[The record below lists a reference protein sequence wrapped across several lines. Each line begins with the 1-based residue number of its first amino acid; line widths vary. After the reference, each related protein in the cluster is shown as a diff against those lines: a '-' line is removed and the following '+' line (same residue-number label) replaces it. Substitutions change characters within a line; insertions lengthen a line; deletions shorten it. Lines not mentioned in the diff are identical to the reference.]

1 MKNTI
6 IGIILALLVVAGVYL
21 FMQNQDLQKDVQ
33 DSDINVTL
41 PLTDDTNSR

>member
-1 MKNTI
+1 MKNSI

-21 FMQNQDLQKDVQ
+21 FMQNQNLRKDAQ

-41 PLTDDTNSR
+41 PLNDTNGR